1 MIEFEQL
8 FADVQQLL
16 IPGVAKCAH
25 IPANNRTLKV
35 EACVLAILVLA
46 IFPKN

>member
-16 IPGVAKCAH
+16 MPEVAKCAH
-25 IPANNRTLKV
+25 IPANNPTSRV
-35 EACVLAILVLA
+35 EACVLAILV
-46 IFPKN
+46 F